1 MDAYDRQTQAV
12 LEVNERLLAALSAA
26 KPLPGLGA
34 DGFGEW
40 EAILGE
46 LPKHLAE
53 GTVRVAVVGPIKSG
67 KSTFLNA
74 FLGGDYLKRGAGVV
88 TSIVTRVRAGSAPEA
103 TLVFKSWAEV
113 NADIGQA
120 LVLFPAAG
128 RQAFP
133 EDFDIRRS
141 AARSGLRAALEALSS
156 EQRIAEDA
164 RNRNMVLLS
173 CYLNGYDTAARFV
186 AETNTTHAC
195 TGGQFERHW
204 DFSGNEALAVY
215 LKDIL
220 IRVETGRIGR
230 GVEIA
235 DCQGSDSSNPLHLA
249 MIQDYLRS
257 AHLLVYVI
265 SSRTGLRRADIK
277 FLSIIRK
284 MGILDNILFVLNCD
298 FNEHRSLEE
307 LQGLVRRVAQELALV
322 KPQPE
327 LFTFSALHQ
336 LFVAPGAVLVEKD
349 RRRLEL
355 WQSDAELVAYSDREA
370 ARFLAVFD
378 ELLGRRHSA
387 LLLQHPLDRLQVIA
401 GGLAHWSVMSREI
414 LSRDAAGAA
423 AVVERMRHY
432 QRRFEQLL
440 DALQSAVS
448 GTVPRIK
455 QELATD
461 VNRLLDGAAGEVS
474 KRIEAFISGYR
485 FEPEAADGGLAAGGF
500 SAAMYRAF
508 QEFKQALDVFLT
520 EQIHPE
526 LIRFT
531 AERETRIGAAIAA
544 IAAPYC
550 GMIEDAYQE
559 FCRVMSE
566 IGPAAAGSRLQAP
579 MMPRAESLVGG
590 SGLTQPSLANTM
602 RYSARIRTE
611 AILRREFYRVL
622 TGFKKALKKPVKEGE
637 DQRRALKEGLA
648 RIKSETRDSLSFQMK
663 DYQENLKFKYI
674 FKLVE
679 LAAARLCVA
688 VAQQVRAYSA
698 DFGALAELAGARK
711 RDKARIAL
719 RLEEVEQRSRE
730 AMECLARL
738 RAGMA

>member
-1 MDAYDRQTQAV
+1 
-12 LEVNERLLAALSAA
+12 
-26 KPLPGLGA
+26 
-34 DGFGEW
+34 
-40 EAILGE
+40 
-46 LPKHLAE
+46 
-53 GTVRVAVVGPIKSG
+53 
-67 KSTFLNA
+67 
-74 FLGGDYLKRGAGVV
+74 
-88 TSIVTRVRAGSAPEA
+88 
-103 TLVFKSWAEV
+103 
-113 NADIGQA
+113 
-120 LVLFPAAG
+120 
-128 RQAFP
+128 
-133 EDFDIRRS
+133 
-141 AARSGLRAALEALSS
+141 
-156 EQRIAEDA
+156 
-164 RNRNMVLLS
+164 
-173 CYLNGYDTAARFV
+173 
-186 AETNTTHAC
+186 
-195 TGGQFERHW
+195 
-204 DFSGNEALAVY
+204 
-215 LKDIL
+215 
-220 IRVETGRIGR
+220 
-230 GVEIA
+230 
-235 DCQGSDSSNPLHLA
+235 
-249 MIQDYLRS
+249 
-257 AHLLVYVI
+257 
-265 SSRTGLRRADIK
+265 
-277 FLSIIRK
+277 
-284 MGILDNILFVLNCD
+284 
-298 FNEHRSLEE
+298 
-307 LQGLVRRVAQELALV
+307 
-322 KPQPE
+322 
-327 LFTFSALHQ
+327 
-336 LFVAPGAVLVEKD
+336 
-349 RRRLEL
+349 
-355 WQSDAELVAYSDREA
+355 
-370 ARFLAVFD
+370 
-378 ELLGRRHSA
+378 
-387 LLLQHPLDRLQVIA
+387 
-401 GGLAHWSVMSREI
+401 
-414 LSRDAAGAA
+414 
-423 AVVERMRHY
+423 
-432 QRRFEQLL
+432 
-440 DALQSAVS
+440 
-448 GTVPRIK
+448 VPRIK
-455 QELATD
+455 QELAAD

-531 AERETRIGAAIAA
+531 AERETRIGAALAA

-579 MMPRAESLVGG
+579 AMPRAESLVGG

-622 TGFKKALKKPVKEGE
+622 TGFKKALNKPVKEGE

-698 DFGALAELAGARK
+698 DFGTLAELAGARK

-730 AMECLARL
+730 AMESLARL